1 MLTIRKTN
9 LADLDRVMQL
19 YDIGR
24 DYMRASGNMLQ
35 WINGYPSRGLVKED
49 IANGE
54 SYVVEDDSGIH
65 AVFMFMQRTE
75 PTYAYIE
82 DGGWLNDLPYGTI
95 HRIASDGVHR
105 GILDICVEFCEKT
118 IKNLRVDTH
127 PDNMPMQR
135 AIKRCGFTY
144 CGVIYME
151 DGTPRIAFQ
160 KTV

>member
-1 MLTIRKTN
+1 MQ
-9 LADLDRVMQL
+9 DLDRAMEL

-24 DYMRASGNMLQ
+24 DYMRKNGNMLQ
-35 WINGYPSRGLVKED
+35 WINGYPSRSIVEAD
-49 IANGE
+49 IENGE
-54 SYVVEDDSGIH
+54 SYVVCDGDVIH
-65 AVFMFMQRTE
+65 AVFMFMHHKDE
-75 PTYAYIE
+75 PTYSYIE
-82 DGGWLNDLPYGTI
+82 DGAWLNALPYGTI

-105 GILDICVEFCEKT
+105 GILDLCVEFCSKT

-127 PDNMPMQR
+127 PDNMPMQK

-151 DGTPRIAFQ
+151 DKTPRIAFQ